1 MVKMKDNSQSLTK
14 NHEDLKFKDPVLV
27 TKPLLPDL
35 EKYNEYLERIWDKQ
49 WLTNNGPIVNEFKE
63 KLKSKLKSDHVEVFS
78 NGHSAL
84 EIAIQSLNL
93 KGDVI
98 TTPFTFASTT
108 HAITLNNLNPIF
120 CDINRENYN
129 IDVSLI
135 EELITDDTSAI
146 LPVHV
151 FGNPCDLKKID
162 KIAKKHDLKVIYDAA
177 HCFGVEFDGIPISQ
191 FGDISMFSFHATK
204 VFNSIE
210 GGALTFNDSDLILKL
225 KALKNFGITPEVET
239 VDYIGQNAKMNEFE
253 AAMGICNLELI
264 GHAIEM
270 RKNIYELY
278 ENNFK
283 EVSAIKTIKI
293 DPKVKSNYAYFTILL
308 DSNQQRDFLFKKL
321 HQSNVFVKKYF
332 YPSANE
338 FPVYNYDLNLS
349 VSKKVSDC
357 ILSLPIYPDLSLD
370 TVNKISELIILFLN
384 EFEKFNV

>member
-1 MVKMKDNSQSLTK
+1 MKDNSQSLTK